1 MEKNFNLFFKNFFLV
16 KFNLYNIREINKKI
30 FGGFEF
36 STYNDEN
43 KFYKNI
49 IWSLILLTTK
59 KPIGKNKIIR
69 IGKNKFKQHYF
80 INNQS
85 SKIFLQTFDKL
96 RSIYFMNKVNEEKLK
111 IERGGKKVVFLT
123 CFNNQEFDY
132 FINNKSTFLLSNF
145 TLNLFFGKFFFKTN
159 LKKVFFFNFFNV
171 KTNI

>member
-1 MEKNFNLFFKNFFLV
+1 MEKNFGIFFKKNFLV
-16 KFNLYNIREINKKI
+16 KFNLYSIQEINKKI
-30 FGGFEF
+30 NGGFEF
-36 STYNDEN
+36 YVYNDESR
-43 KFYKNI
+43 FYKNI

-59 KPIGKNKIIR
+59 KPIGKDKIIR
-69 IGKNKFKQHYF
+69 VGKNKFKQHYF

-85 SKIFLQTFDKL
+85 YKNFLQTFDKL

-111 IERGGKKVVFLT
+111 IELGGKKISFLT

-145 TLNLFFGKFFFKTN
+145 TLNLFFGKNFLKTN
-159 LKKVFFFNFFNV
+159 YKKVFFFNFFNI